1 MFEAMTLAGFGQQI
15 LAALV
20 VLLFAGATILRIY
33 LICPLHASLRE
44 LFSDSE
50 QDQEASS
57 EYGQLST
64 IEATIVKQ

>member
-50 QDQEASS
+50 QD
-57 EYGQLST
+57 
-64 IEATIVKQ
+64 